1 MGNKEILDEKKPVS
15 INITKTLHLIILSNF
30 KVLFLLLCSFV
41 LLSFQKPA
49 SLRIEINNLN
59 NNKGQIVLDLQDE
72 NKNSIKAVFQEIKD
86 KGCVITIKN
95 LSPGKYTFRY
105 FHDENN
111 NKEFDTNFIGM
122 PKEGFGFSNNATGKF
137 GPPKHENTIFQFTS
151 DTIMSCTPVYL
162 K

>member
-1 MGNKEILDEKKPVS
+1 MP
-15 INITKTLHLIILSNF
+15 
-30 KVLFLLLCSFV
+30 KVLLLFLCSLI

-59 NNKGQIVLDLQDE
+59 NSKGQIVLDLQDE

-86 KGCVITIKN
+86 NHCIITIKD

-105 FHDENN
+105 FHDRNR
-111 NKEFDTNFIGM
+111 NKELDTNWIGM
-122 PKEGFGFSNNATGKF
+122 PKEGFGFSNNAKGKF
-137 GPPKHENTIFQFTS
+137 GPPKHEKTIFYFTS
-151 DTIMSCTPVYL
+151 ETIMICTPIYL